1 MFRYVGYI
9 YNVYKEK
16 SFSRAAEKLHISQS
30 SLSTTI
36 RKAEREIG
44 APIFNRETTPIS
56 LTEFGRKYIQ
66 ASQTLYLLKNDL
78 DCYISEMKTAV
89 KGRVAIGASSFF
101 STYQIGRAHV

>member
-36 RKAEREIG
+36 R
-44 APIFNRETTPIS
+44 
-56 LTEFGRKYIQ
+56 
-66 ASQTLYLLKNDL
+66 
-78 DCYISEMKTAV
+78 
-89 KGRVAIGASSFF
+89 
-101 STYQIGRAHV
+101 